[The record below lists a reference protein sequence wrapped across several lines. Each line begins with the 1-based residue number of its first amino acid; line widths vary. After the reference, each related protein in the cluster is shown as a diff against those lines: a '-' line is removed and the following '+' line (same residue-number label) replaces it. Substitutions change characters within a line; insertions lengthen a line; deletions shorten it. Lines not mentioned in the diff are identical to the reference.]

1 MRGATKEFEM
11 PYEMNTITKPVLT
24 SNTAKK
30 ALALG
35 VALPAL
41 MGAVP
46 LLTPAAAAQSICVTL
61 PGGLI
66 DCTPAPPAPAPPPPP
81 GSGTVDVVASPDP
94 LTVTLADGFVS
105 DGPVNLGTIGGAD
118 ITLVSD
124 GVTTI
129 ANTGPGLVADS
140 SGGITAQVTNV
151 TTVGDDATAVTLNA
165 VDDVIFTSDG
175 TISTVGANS
184 DGVNARGDSVTLNLN
199 QVDTTGP
206 NSQGVET
213 FAINGP
219 TVVNADLI
227 TTSGDGSTGAILTG
241 TGDNTLNGRAIRTG
255 GTDAAAFDI
264 SNDAAACVVLGA
276 GGCDNTVTLE
286 EVTTDGF
293 GSTGGIVSAVGDTN
307 VDIGVL
313 RTGGDEAA
321 GLNLS
326 ADPTACVV
334 LGAGACDT
342 AFTVGELTTAGDRSP
357 GAIVR
362 GAGDIDADVG
372 VLRTEGDEAI
382 GLDLASDPTACAVLG
397 AGACDTSFSVGEL
410 TTSGDGATGALIRAS
425 GDTTGSVGVLSTQG
439 DNAAGI
445 DIASD
450 PTACAILG
458 AGACDVNLAADSV
471 STNGDG
477 AAAVLIDSA
486 GNVVTDLGLITTNGD
501 NSTGLGITQDPTIC
515 AAFGPGSCGVNASA
529 DSVATNGANSNAI
542 DIDAV
547 DDPVVVDA
555 GAVTTTGAD
564 SNGIDV
570 TTING
575 DIDIPAGPV
584 TVTGAGSDAIVA
596 ASVCG
601 DISITARDDIVSAD
615 GTAILATTGCSVT
628 VTTMPGATVASN
640 DAGIDVTSG
649 TGATIT
655 IGDAITSAAGP
666 AINVD
671 GAAADVTIAATGN
684 VAGRIDLTDND
695 DTLTNNGVFAP
706 TGTSD
711 FGAGVDV
718 LTNTGTIAVD
728 GTPTLAGL
736 ETLNNSGLVDF
747 VDGVADDILTVSGD
761 FEGSAGSQ
769 LAIDVGLDDGALTS
783 DQLVIGGNASGTT
796 GIALNPVDGFAV
808 LNPTGTVVVNAGSA
822 DAGAFALTGQTRA
835 GFVDFSLAQ
844 SDGIFTLLARPN
856 VLAIEPVQFSGLG
869 LDFWYQSADAWSAS
883 IAGQRNRAGAD
894 SDRSFSFWAQGYG
907 STEERGGERTID
919 VFGNAADYDLG
930 YDTDRRGA
938 QGGIDYQPGSGALAI
953 GITGGYEHARSDF
966 ASGTR
971 FDTGGYNIGAYLLYG
986 EQRGLYGELIAK
998 ADYFDL
1004 RAANGSAY
1012 VTDDIDGKSY
1022 GAEGEIGY
1030 RGGLGSFAFDVGAGL
1045 AYVRTELDPIEAN
1058 GFRFDFER
1066 AESLRGRLGLRLSG
1080 TGTVAPY
1087 VDAKVLHE
1095 FQDGNRTS
1103 VNSGGFTYSLADD
1116 RKGTWVRGEVGL
1128 GGYNGLLALWGETGD
1143 VEGYGVRLGFRF

>member
-1 MRGATKEFEM
+1 M
-11 PYEMNTITKPVLT
+11 PYEMNTITKSALL
-24 SNTAKK
+24 SNTGKK
-30 ALALG
+30 ALTLG

-46 LLTPAAAAQSICVTL
+46 MFAPTAAAQSVCVTL
-61 PGGLI
+61 PVGLI
-66 DCTPAPPAPAPPPPP
+66 DCTPAVPAPTPPPP
-81 GSGTVDVVASPDP
+81 GSGTVNVVGSTDP

-105 DGPVNLGTIGGAD
+105 DGPINLGTIGGAD
-118 ITLVSD
+118 ITLLSN
-124 GVTTI
+124 GITTI
-129 ANTGPGLVADS
+129 ANAGPGLVAGS

-175 TISTVGANS
+175 TISTVGVNS

-199 QVDTTGP
+199 QVDTQGP

-213 FAINGP
+213 FAISGP
-219 TVVNADLI
+219 TIVNADLI

-241 TGDNTLNGRAIRTG
+241 TGDNTLTGRAIRTG

-276 GGCDNTVTLE
+276 GGCDNTVTLD

-293 GSTGGIVSAVGDTN
+293 GSIGGIVSAVGDTN
-307 VDIGVL
+307 VNIGVL

-321 GLNLS
+321 GLDLS

-334 LGAGACDT
+334 IGAGACDT

-357 GAIVR
+357 GALVR
-362 GAGDIDADVG
+362 AAGDIDANVG
-372 VLRTEGDEAI
+372 VLRTDGDQAA
-382 GLDLASDPTACAVLG
+382 GLDLASDPTACAILG

-450 PTACAILG
+450 PTACAIIG
-458 AGACDVNLAADSV
+458 AGACDVTLAADQI

-477 AAAVLIDSA
+477 AAAVLINSA

-501 NSTGLGITQDPTIC
+501 NSMGLGITQNPTIC
-515 AAFGPGSCGVNASA
+515 AAFGPGSCGVNSSA
-529 DSVATNGANSNAI
+529 DSVSTKGANANAI
-542 DIDAV
+542 DIVAA

-555 GAVTTTGAD
+555 GAVTTTGPD

-575 DIDIPAGPV
+575 DIDIAAGRV

-601 DISITARDDIVSAD
+601 DISITTRDDIVSAD
-615 GTAILATTGCSVT
+615 GTAILATTGCGVT
-628 VTTMPGATVASN
+628 VTTMPGAAIAGN

-649 TGATIT
+649 TGATLL
-655 IGDAITSAAGP
+655 IGDSVTSAGGA

-671 GAAADVTIAATGN
+671 GASANVTIAASGN
-684 VAGRIDLTDND
+684 VAGRINLTDSND
-695 DTLTNNGVFAP
+695 RLTNNGVFAP

-718 LTNTGTIAVD
+718 LANTGTIVVD
-728 GTPTLAGL
+728 GTPILAGL
-736 ETLNNSGLVDF
+736 ETLTNSGLVDF
-747 VDGVADDILTVSGD
+747 ADGTPGDVLTTSGS
-761 FEGSAGSQ
+761 FAGNGGSQ
-769 LAIDVGLDDGALTS
+769 LAIDLGADGVTT
-783 DQLVIGGNASGTT
+783 DRLVIGGNASGTT
-796 GIALNPVDGFAV
+796 AISVDRPTDFGL
-808 LNPTGTVVVNAGSA
+808 LNPTGTVVVNAA
-822 DAGAFALTGQTRA
+822 TATNGAFVLSGPTTA
-835 GFVDFSLAQ
+835 GFVDFSLKQQGGVFSLVA
-844 SDGIFTLLARPN
+844 LPN
-856 VLAIEPVQFSGLG
+856 TLAIEPVQFSGIG

-883 IAGQRNRAGAD
+883 IAGQREKARSN

-907 STEERGGERTID
+907 STEDRGGDRTID
-919 VFGNAADYDLG
+919 VFGNATDYALA

-938 QGGIDYQPGSGALAI
+938 QGGLDYQPGSGSLAI
-953 GITGGYEHARSDF
+953 GVTGGYEHAQSDF

-971 FDTGGYNIGAYLLYG
+971 LDLEGYNIGAYLLYG
-986 EQRGLYGELIAK
+986 GERGFYGELLAK

-1004 RAANGSAY
+1004 RSANGSSY
-1012 VTDDIDGKSY
+1012 VTGDIDGKSY

-1030 RGGLGSFAFDVGAGL
+1030 RASLGSLALDFGGGL
-1045 AYVRTELDPIEAN
+1045 AYVRTEIDAIEAN

-1066 AESLRGRLGLRLSG
+1066 AESLRGRLGLRLTA
-1080 TGTVAPY
+1080 TGGIAPY
-1087 VDAKVLHE
+1087 VDVKVLHE
-1095 FQDGNRTS
+1095 FKDGNLTS
-1103 VNSGGFTYSLADD
+1103 VGSGAFTYTLADD
-1116 RKGTWVRGEVGL
+1116 RKGTWLRGEIGL

-1143 VEGYGVRLGFRF
+1143 VDGYGVRLGFRF